1 MRECVLENFTI
12 EVIEHCKTLEQAKRQ
27 EFFWI
32 RVLKCKVPNGYNQ
45 SDGGKGGLHK
55 QKSSSAKKVSRMF
68 TNKLKKLRSL
78 KKISQKGFAQV
89 LNVSQQ
95 TVANWESDRTEPS
108 NAALKEIDDYFNG
121 AADYLFGRDAA
132 KSPALSD

>member
-1 MRECVLENFTI
+1 
-12 EVIEHCKTLEQAKRQ
+12 
-27 EFFWI
+27 
-32 RVLKCKVPNGYNQ
+32 
-45 SDGGKGGLHK
+45 
-55 QKSSSAKKVSRMF
+55 MF

-132 KSPALSD
+132 KSPALSDEQATLLKGFDTLNAAGRNLLVAVLASLRVLHAATMSNRRVAAV